1 MLSLERPKAGKKLGS
16 AVDGDWVR
24 VKVVGIEWQW
34 AWERGRATTAG
45 SLGGFWRARLERRG
59 EQRGD
64 QGFCDLQVRC
74 SKVVRGKSGQQV
86 AQGSKVQ
93 GPNSN
98 SRPSTPVLR
107 LRNC

>member
-59 EQRGD
+59 EQERRP
-64 QGFCDLQVRC
+64 GFLRLAGEVQQSGAR
-74 SKVVRGKSGQQV
+74 KSGQQV